1 MRQHI
6 PVVKVEGENR
16 IVIHAVSPTL
26 SLKII
31 RYSFIY
37 CGYRLSHIYIFFFLE
52 IKILIKMK
60 SYTFE
65 FLRLFRFFFL
75 IV

>member
-16 IVIHAVSPTL
+16 IMSHAVSPTL

-37 CGYRLSHIYIFFFLE
+37 CGYRYPTFIYSFLE
-52 IKILIKMK
+52 IKILIKNEM

-65 FLRLFRFFFL
+65 FLRLF
-75 IV
+75 